1 MNTPLWF
8 SNLAFWSAQVAVLVA
23 AAAFLPRLLQI
34 RQPRVLLAYWR
45 AVLAISM
52 ALPFLQ
58 PWHRLPAIRIMT
70 IAADGSGATIAPISN
85 PAVSHWHLPSFQ
97 TIALVIGVVILAG
110 MVARLV
116 ILVMGLLKL
125 RQFRRASTPIP
136 ACSETA
142 VLLEQMRRHLN
153 VSPGFRLSADVDSPV
168 TFGLAAPII
177 LLPESFPTMDS
188 RFQVA
193 IACHEL
199 LHVRSHD
206 WAHHLAEETIRA
218 AFWFHPAISWIVAR
232 VRLAREQVVDLEVVR
247 FTNARKAYLEALLE
261 FTARRASAAAV
272 LAPPFLVERQLAERI
287 AFMLK
292 EVRMSR
298 KRLIASLIFISCCV
312 VFAVT
317 VAAWTFPLKSAP
329 LVTQSAPRGGIG
341 GGIAA
346 GISGGVGSGVGSGIS
361 GGIGSGVGGGIK
373 GGINGQSAAQASVN
387 RNTIWIDTVQRGSM
401 PLQVRGLGKI
411 VREDSSQKLV
421 ARMTFPES
429 IAVEIHPG
437 QSAVVYTH
445 GAVVKGHVLEVK
457 GHVIR
462 VNGSSTDATRSIDV
476 GLDVG
481 TLPEGA
487 GVNLTVLATI
497 DAGKLDN
504 VLWIGRPVYS
514 AANTSKPLFRI
525 VDEGTA
531 AERVAVKFGR
541 ASVQTIEVLGGLKV
555 GDRVILSDMSAWQ
568 QFERI
573 QLK

>member
-8 SNLAFWSAQVAVLVA
+8 SNLAFWSAQVAILVA

-45 AVLAISM
+45 ALLAISM
-52 ALPFLQ
+52 ALPFIE
-58 PWHRLPAIRIMT
+58 PWHRLPAIRVMT
-70 IAADGSGATIAPISN
+70 IGADGSSASIAPISN
-85 PAVSHWHLPSFQ
+85 SAAAAHWHPPSFH
-97 TIALVIGVVILAG
+97 TIALVIGIVILAG
-110 MVARLV
+110 MAARLFV
-116 ILVMGLLKL
+116 LALGLLKL
-125 RQFRRASTPIP
+125 RQFRRASMPISSR
-136 ACSETA
+136 SETA
-142 VLLEQMRRHLN
+142 VLLEQMRQHLN
-153 VSPGFRLSADVDSPV
+153 VSADFRLSADVDSPV

-177 LLPESFPTMDS
+177 LLPERFPAMDS

-193 IACHEL
+193 TACHEL

-206 WAHHLAEETIRA
+206 WAHHLAEETIRT
-218 AFWFHPAISWIVAR
+218 AFWFHPAIAWLIAR

-247 FTNARKAYLEALLE
+247 FTNARKTYLEALLE
-261 FTARRASAAAV
+261 FTANRASAAAV
-272 LAPPFLVERQLAERI
+272 LAPPFLAERQLAERI

-298 KRLIASLIFISCCV
+298 KRLIVSLIFISCCV
-312 VFAVT
+312 VFAFT
-317 VAAWTFPLKSAP
+317 LAAWTFPLKSAP

-346 GISGGVGSGVGSGIS
+346 G
-361 GGIGSGVGGGIK
+361 GGIK
-373 GGINGQSAAQASVN
+373 GGINGQSAARASVN

-411 VREDSSQKLV
+411 VREDSSEKLV

-437 QSAVVYTH
+437 QSAMVYTH
-445 GAVVKGHVLEVK
+445 GAVVKGHALEVK

-481 TLPEGA
+481 TLAEGA
-487 GVNLTVLATI
+487 GVNLTVLAAI
-497 DAGKLDN
+497 DAGKLDG
-504 VLWIGRPVYS
+504 VLWIGRPAYS

-531 AERVAVKFGR
+531 AERVTVKFGR
-541 ASVQTIEVLGGLKV
+541 ASAQTIEVLGGLKV
-555 GDRVILSDMSAWQ
+555 GDKVILSDMSAWE